1 MTYENDFNPEAGPW
15 EDTDNQ
21 NKIDAARTKILV
33 KRLVDLEMDIEHDHY
48 ATKKVTEKELRNLGS
63 SRSDVNERVFD
74 EVCNRLGVSL
84 STVGGNKV
92 KAVSTN
98 AMRRRSFSKPEDLN
112 LLPGFINNKRDA
124 VFYGESGTG
133 KTCLTMQMIKAMVD
147 GRSYGDQTE
156 AGNLQGKKVLWIG
169 PDGSVASLDQTQEL
183 LENMGVIQDD
193 NFLDSLTFW
202 LEDPDAGTASWNLS
216 IGNLIKLQQEVASGE
231 YALVVIDSLKAACG
245 QTRWTIDDRSIASVM
260 RLVQALVCKHAG
272 LIWIHHSNK
281 SRNSSSTKAAGVTDI
296 IELVSS
302 AIEFRQEWA
311 EDHSS
316 KRDYIIVQKM
326 RGGSKRT
333 FEYDWRWDDITVVE
347 NADEEDEDVSALFA
361 KKSELPQAILIAIR
375 DSEYGRKKS
384 ASLAEELNQK
394 QKTVIDSLTS
404 LKKEEMVKDKSGAW
418 VLTSK
423 GKAAAMKLGNRA
435 YLEFS
440 KPPGEAYTD
449 F

>member
-1 MTYENDFNPEAGPW
+1 MTYEFQDDHTPPFS
-15 EDTDNQ
+15 DTDAQ
-21 NKIDAARTKILV
+21 NEINAIRAKQLI
-33 KRLVDLEMDIEHDHY
+33 KRLVDLEMDIDHDHY
-48 ATKKVTEKELRNLGS
+48 ADKMVIEKELRNLGS
-63 SRSDVNERVFD
+63 SRADVNDRVFD

-92 KAVSTN
+92 RKVSSN
-98 AMRRRSFSKPEDLN
+98 KMRRRSFSKPEDVT

-133 KTCLTMQMIKAMVD
+133 KTCLTMQMIKAMIEN
-147 GRSYGDQTE
+147 RPYGDQTQP
-156 AGNLQGKKVLWIG
+156 GSLKGKKVLWIG
-169 PDGSVASLDQTQEL
+169 PDGSVASLDQTSEL
-183 LENMGVIQDD
+183 LENMGALTDEFLD
-193 NFLDSLTFW
+193 NFTFW
-202 LEDPDAGTASWNLS
+202 LEDPEEGTASWDLS
-216 IGNLIKLQQEVASGE
+216 TGNLIKLQQEVASGD

-245 QTRWTIDDRSIASVM
+245 RTRWTIDDRSIANVM

-272 LIWIHHSNK
+272 LVWIHHSNK

-296 IELVSS
+296 IELVSA
-302 AIEFRQEWA
+302 AIEFRQEWSD
-311 EDHSS
+311 DHSS
-316 KRDYIIVQKM
+316 KRDYIVVQKL

-333 FEYDWRWDDITVVE
+333 FEYDWKWDDITVVE

-384 ASLAEELNQK
+384 ATLANEFNQK
-394 QKTVIDSLTS
+394 QNTITKNLTA
-404 LKKEEMVKDKSGAW
+404 LKEEEMVREHSGGW

-435 YLEFS
+435 YLEFT
-440 KPPGEAYTD
+440 KPSEDAYSD

>member
-1 MTYENDFNPEAGPW
+1 MSYEDNFSIDNIW
-15 EDTDNQ
+15 QTEDDQ
-21 NKIDAARTKILV
+21 NKISAARTKVLV
-33 KRLVDLEMDIEHDHY
+33 HRLVDLEMDIAHDHF
-48 ATKKVTEKELRNLGS
+48 AEKKVIEKELRNLGS
-63 SRSDVNERVFD
+63 SRSDVSDRVFD

-92 KAVSTN
+92 RKVTAN
-98 AMRRRSFSKPEDLN
+98 KMRSRSYAKREDLT

-133 KTCLTMQMIKAMVD
+133 KTCLTMQMVKAMFD
-147 GRSYGDQTE
+147 GRPYGDQTQP
-156 AGNLQGKKVLWIG
+156 GNLNGKKVLWIG

-183 LENMGVIQDD
+183 LENMGVIDD
-193 NFLDSLTFW
+193 EAFIDSFTFW
-202 LEDPDAGTASWNLS
+202 LEDPDEGTASWNLDIS
-216 IGNLIKLQQEVASGE
+216 NLIKLQQEVASGE
-231 YALVVIDSLKAACG
+231 YALVVIDSLKAACTK
-245 QTRWTIDDRSIASVM
+245 TRWSIDDRSIGNIM

-296 IELVSS
+296 IELVSA

-311 EDHSS
+311 DDHSS
-316 KRDYIIVQKM
+316 KRDYIVVQKL

-333 FEYDWRWDDITVVE
+333 FEYDWQWDDITVVE
-347 NADEEDEDVSALFA
+347 NADEDDEDVSALFA

-384 ASLAEELNQK
+384 HTLADELNQK
-394 QKTVIDSLTS
+394 QNTIVKNLTT
-404 LKKEEMVKDKSGAW
+404 LKEEEMIREKSGAW

-435 YLEFS
+435 YLEFT
-440 KPPGEAYTD
+440 KPPGDAYTD